1 MLLPVV
7 KGTLVAVVDTHCHAS
22 PAWYEPVESLLQQ
35 MDRHGVAQA
44 VLIQINGQTDNAYQA
59 ECLRRF
65 PGRFAS
71 VVIVD
76 TSRADAPATLM
87 QEAERGASGLRLRAS
102 ARSAGDDPLA
112 IWAAAD
118 RLGLVVSC
126 QGTPAEFGSADFAQ
140 VVQTL
145 PGLSIVIE
153 HLASLGRP
161 AGEPY
166 PADVI
171 ERVLAL
177 ARFPNLTIKV
187 PGLGEFCRRA
197 TPVKEPFPFVE
208 PIPPLLDQVYA
219 AFGPERMMWGSDFP
233 PVSGREGYANALRF
247 PMELLAPKGQAAR
260 DQVFGATAQRIF
272 RLPS

>member
-1 MLLPVV
+1 MSL
-7 KGTLVAVVDTHCHAS
+7 LVAKGISVVVVDTHCHAS
-22 PAWYEPVESLLQQ
+22 PAWYEPVESLLHQ
-35 MDRHGVAQA
+35 MDRHSVAQA
-44 VLIQINGQTDNAYQA
+44 VLIQINGQADNSYQA
-59 ECLRRF
+59 ECLHRF

-76 TSRADAPATLM
+76 TARADASAVLARET
-87 QEAERGASGLRLRAS
+87 EHGASGIRLRPTV
-102 ARSAGDDPLA
+102 RSTGDDPLA
-112 IWAAAD
+112 IWRSAE

-126 QGTPAEFGSADFAQ
+126 HGTPAEFGSADFAQ
-140 VVQTL
+140 LVQAL

-166 PADVI
+166 PADVV
-171 ERVLAL
+171 EPVLAL

-197 TPVKEPFPFVE
+197 MPVKEPFPFAE
-208 PIPPLLDQVYA
+208 PIPPLLEQVYA
-219 AFGPERMMWGSDFP
+219 AFGPDRMMWGSDFP

-247 PMELLAPKGQAAR
+247 PMEVLASKGDAAR
-260 DQVFGATAQRIF
+260 EQIFGATAQRVF
-272 RLPS
+272 RLLS